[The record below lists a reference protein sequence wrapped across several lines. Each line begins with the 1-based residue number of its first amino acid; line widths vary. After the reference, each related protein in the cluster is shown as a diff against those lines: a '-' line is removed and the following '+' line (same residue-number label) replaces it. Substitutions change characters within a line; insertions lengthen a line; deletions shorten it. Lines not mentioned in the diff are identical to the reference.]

1 MAVKKKDAPEL
12 WERQEGESA
21 QQYLK
26 FCRYRDMPYGA
37 QGAEPEKRSIRKLAD
52 LLGMKSK
59 TSLEQLSIKHSWVD
73 RAAAY
78 DVYMAELDRFRNENE
93 IKKMRELHAKI
104 GVQLLNKATRGL
116 MVLQDKDLSAQDIAR
131 LADVGVKIERLS
143 RGDTSSNISLDTKA
157 TVQHSGKVELTRDI
171 PDMSDLS
178 DQELESLEQ
187 ILGKLHKQ

>member
-1 MAVKKKDAPEL
+1 
-12 WERQEGESA
+12 
-21 QQYLK
+21 
-26 FCRYRDMPYGA
+26 
-37 QGAEPEKRSIRKLAD
+37 
-52 LLGMKSK
+52 
-59 TSLEQLSIKHSWVD
+59 
-73 RAAAY
+73 
-78 DVYMAELDRFRNENE
+78 
-93 IKKMRELHAKI
+93 MRELHAKI

-157 TVQHSGKVELTRDI
+157 TVQHSGKVELARDI

>member
-1 MAVKKKDAPEL
+1 MAAKKKDAPEL